1 MIRQF
6 TIIPTLLGIAALVI
20 SACSAEVGGGKSNVA
35 GVELD
40 ENATGNTSVAT
51 SVSASTTP
59 TAGDTSAT
67 TTLEGTWVDACE
79 TNLMQYSQDKFIF
92 VGNTFTSETL
102 TYSDSACS
110 VRSSG
115 ADVLITGTFTIED
128 EGIIDGKQLTKINWT
143 GKTNK
148 SEGFVALFFPQG
160 GSFTMSST
168 WFIDGNRMYDTDGG
182 TDIFGDGSYDSATQI
197 DYDDYR
203 TKQ

>member
-6 TIIPTLLGIAALVI
+6 TIIPALLGIAALVI

-40 ENATGNTSVAT
+40 ENATGNTSVAA

-67 TTLEGTWVDACE
+67 TNLEGTWVGMCD
-79 TNLMQYSQDKFIF
+79 TSMMQYSQETISL
-92 VGNTFTSETL
+92 VGDTFTQEQL

-115 ADVLITGTFTIED
+115 SDFHATGTFTIED
-128 EGIIDGKQLTKINWT
+128 EGIVDGKQLTKINWN
-143 GKTNK
+143 GQVHK
-148 SEGFVALFFPQG
+148 SEGFIALFFPQG
-160 GSFTMSST
+160 SSFTMSSA
-168 WFIDGNRMYDTDGG
+168 WFVDGDKMYDTDGE
-182 TDIFGDGSYDSATQI
+182 TNLLGDGSYASATQI
-197 DYDDYR
+197 YYDDYHTR
-203 TKQ
+203 Q

>member
-6 TIIPTLLGIAALVI
+6 TIIPALLGIAALVI

-40 ENATGNTSVAT
+40 ENATGNASVAA
-51 SVSASTTP
+51 SVSTGTVT

-67 TTLEGTWVDACE
+67 TNLEGTWVDACKP
-79 TNLMQYSQDKFIF
+79 NLMQYSQDKFIF
-92 VGNTFTSETL
+92 VGNTFTVETL

-115 ADVLITGTFTIED
+115 ADLLFTGTFTIED

-160 GSFTMSST
+160 GSINMSST
-168 WFIDGNRMYDTDGG
+168 WFIDGNRMYNTDGDTDLL
-182 TDIFGDGSYDSATQI
+182 GDGSYVSATQI

>member
-40 ENATGNTSVAT
+40 ENATGNASVAT

-128 EGIIDGKQLTKINWT
+128 EGVIDGKQLTKINWN

-160 GSFTMSST
+160 NSVNMSST

>member
-6 TIIPTLLGIAALVI
+6 TIIPALLGIAALVI
-20 SACSAEVGGGKSNVA
+20 SACSSEVGSGKSNVA

-40 ENATGNTSVAT
+40 ENATGNTSVAA

-59 TAGDTSAT
+59 AAGDTSAT
-67 TTLEGTWVDACE
+67 TTLEGTWVEACE
-79 TNLMQYSQDKFIF
+79 PNLMQYSQDKFIF

-115 ADVLITGTFTIED
+115 SDFHATGTFTIED

-160 GSFTMSST
+160 GSINMSST

-197 DYDDYR
+197 YYDNYR